1 MLDKTIIGID
11 MGGTNIV
18 LGRVEKD
25 QFDKCKSFDI
35 SALGTKEIILE
46 EIVNAIY
53 SVFDDNVAG
62 IGIGV
67 PSLVDVNKG
76 IVYNVQ
82 NIPSWDEV
90 HLKDILEEQFGIPVY
105 VNNDANCF
113 TIGEKYFG
121 KGKRHSNIVG
131 LTLGTGLGAG
141 IIINNLLYSGTNC
154 GAGEF
159 GSIPYKDQIFEYYC
173 SGQFFKNVYN
183 IEGSIVFEKA
193 KLCDT
198 KALKIFEV
206 FGYNLG
212 DAIQTILFSV
222 DPEAII
228 LGGSVSKAFQYFS
241 NSMWACVNKFPYQH
255 SLKNLV
261 IEVTTQPHIS
271 ILGAAALYYDAH
283 QIDLITKGKIT

>member
-1 MLDKTIIGID
+1 MFNKVIIGVD
-11 MGGTNIV
+11 MGGTNIGI
-18 LGRVEKD
+18 GRVEKD
-25 QFDKCKSFDI
+25 LFNECKSFDI
-35 SALGTKEIILE
+35 SAQGTKEKILE
-46 EIVNAIY
+46 EIINVIY

-82 NIPSWDEV
+82 NMPSWDEV
-90 HLKDILEEQFGIPVY
+90 HLKDILEEQFGIPVF

-113 TIGEKYFG
+113 TVGEKYFG
-121 KGKRHSNIVG
+121 IGKRFSNIVG
-131 LTLGTGLGAG
+131 ITMGTGLGAG
-141 IIINNLLYSGTNC
+141 IIINNRLYSGMNC

-173 SGQFFKNVYN
+173 SGQFFKKVYN

-193 KLCDT
+193 KLGDT
-198 KALKIFEV
+198 KALKILEE
-206 FGYNLG
+206 FGYHLG
-212 DAIQTILFSV
+212 NVIQTVLFSV
-222 DPEAII
+222 DPEVII
-228 LGGSVSKAFQYFS
+228 LGGSVSRAYPFF
-241 NSMWACVNKFPYQH
+241 NNAMWESVNEFPYKH

-261 IEVTTQPHIS
+261 IDVTTQPYIS

-283 QIDLITKGKIT
+283 HVD

>member
-1 MLDKTIIGID
+1 MIDKTIIGVD
-11 MGGTNIV
+11 VGGTNIS

-35 SALGTKEIILE
+35 SAQGTKEKILKEII
-46 EIVNAIY
+46 NAIY

-121 KGKRHSNIVG
+121 KGKRFSNMVG
-131 LTLGTGLGAG
+131 LTIGTGLGAG
-141 IIINNLLYSGTNC
+141 IFINNRLYSGTNC

-159 GSIPYKDQIFEYYC
+159 GSIPYKDQTFEFYC
-173 SGQFFKNVYN
+173 SGKFFKKVYN
-183 IEGSIVFEKA
+183 IEGNIVFEKA
-193 KLCDT
+193 KLGDT

-212 DAIQTILFSV
+212 DAIQIVLYSV

-228 LGGSVSKAFQYFS
+228 LGGSVSRAYPYFS
-241 NSMWACVNKFPYQH
+241 DAMWARVNKFQYQH

-261 IEVTTQPHIS
+261 IEVTTQLHIS

-283 QIDLITKGKIT
+283 QIDLITKA

>member
-1 MLDKTIIGID
+1 MLDKTIIGVD
-11 MGGTNIV
+11 VGGTNIG

-25 QFDKCKSFDI
+25 HFNECKSFDI
-35 SALGTKEIILE
+35 SAQGTKEKILE
-46 EIVNAIY
+46 EIINSIY

-67 PSLVDVNKG
+67 PSLVDVSKG

-90 HLKDILEEQFGIPVY
+90 HLKNILEEQFGIPVY

-113 TIGEKYFG
+113 TVGEKYFG
-121 KGKRHSNIVG
+121 KGKRFSNMVG

-141 IIINNLLYSGTNC
+141 IIINNRLYSGTNC

-159 GSIPYKDQIFEYYC
+159 GSIPYKDQILEYYC
-173 SGQFFKNVYN
+173 SGQSFKKVYN

-193 KLCDT
+193 KLGDT
-198 KALKIFEV
+198 KALKIFKE
-206 FGYNLG
+206 FGYHLG
-212 DAIQTILFSV
+212 NAIQAILFSV

-228 LGGSVSKAFQYFS
+228 LGGSVSRAYPYFS
-241 NSMWACVNKFPYQH
+241 DAMWACVNKFPYQH
-255 SLKNLV
+255 SLKNLL

-271 ILGAAALYYDAH
+271 ILGAAALYYDS
-283 QIDLITKGKIT
+283 Q

>member
-1 MLDKTIIGID
+1 MLNKTIIGID

-35 SALGTKEIILE
+35 SAQGTKEIILE

-82 NIPSWDEV
+82 NIPSWEKV

-121 KGKRHSNIVG
+121 KWKRLSNIVG

-141 IIINNLLYSGTNC
+141 IIINNRLYSGTNC

-159 GSIPYKDQIFEYYC
+159 GSIPYKDQILEYYC
-173 SGQFFKNVYN
+173 SGQFFNNVYN

-193 KLCDT
+193 KLGDT

-228 LGGSVSKAFQYFS
+228 LGGSVSRAFPYFS
-241 NSMWACVNKFPYQH
+241 DAMWACVNKFPYKH

-261 IEVTTQPHIS
+261 IEVTAQPHIS

-283 QIDLITKGKIT
+283 

>member
-35 SALGTKEIILE
+35 SAQGTKEIILE

-82 NIPSWDEV
+82 NIPSWEEV

-121 KGKRHSNIVG
+121 KGKRLSNIVG

-141 IIINNLLYSGTNC
+141 IIINHRLYSGTNC

-183 IEGSIVFEKA
+183 IEGSIVFENA
-193 KLCDT
+193 KLGDT

-228 LGGSVSKAFQYFS
+228 LGGSVSRAFPYFS
-241 NSMWACVNKFPYQH
+241 DAMWARVNQFPYQH

-283 QIDLITKGKIT
+283 